1 MGWNWLIDR
10 NSTAGRAGGCRTDWT
25 PCCPQGLLV
34 FPLFVLFRL
43 LDILGQ
49 NDLLGNLIKLSPENP
64 RSIEN

>member
-1 MGWNWLIDR
+1 MMQRYTGEPV
-10 NSTAGRAGGCRTDWT
+10 GH
-25 PCCPQGLLV
+25 PQGLLV